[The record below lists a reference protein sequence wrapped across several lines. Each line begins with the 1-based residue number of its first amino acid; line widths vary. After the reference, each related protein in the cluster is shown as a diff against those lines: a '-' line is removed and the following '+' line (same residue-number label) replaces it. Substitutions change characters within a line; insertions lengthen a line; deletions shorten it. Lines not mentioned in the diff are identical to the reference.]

1 MRRILAASILVSPF
15 FLTAAA
21 HASQP
26 VTDAPAATPA
36 RALSTGVV
44 PAHVLYSPNIELTP
58 AAAQTL
64 PQDAEVV
71 LTLNVNAKGQAED
84 VEVVKS
90 PSRYLDG
97 PVADAVRQYRFRP
110 AMLDNQPVTTPMTLT
125 VVVEH

>member
-1 MRRILAASILVSPF
+1 MRRILAATILVSPL

-26 VTDAPAATPA
+26 VTDAPASTTA
-36 RALSTGVV
+36 RPISTGVV
-44 PAHVLYSPNIELTP
+44 PAHVLYSPNIDLTP

-64 PQDAEVV
+64 TPDAEVV
-71 LTLNVNAKGQAED
+71 LTLNVNEKGHAED

-90 PSRYLDG
+90 PSHYLDG
-97 PVADAVRQYRFRP
+97 PVAAAVRQYRFRP
-110 AMLDNQPVTTPMTLT
+110 ATLDNQPVTTPMTLT